1 MKKILRISILLAVLF
16 AAACIDASAKVT
28 LPSFFSDNMVF
39 QQNSRAA
46 VWGWTDTGKKV
57 TIQPSWASKK
67 TVAVPDS
74 NGKWSASIQTP
85 SAGGPYTVTI
95 SDGEKVVL
103 RNVLVGE
110 VWLCSGQSNMEMP
123 MKGFRGQPVE
133 GASDL
138 ILSAKPGLPIRM
150 CTIKRNASLSPVDKC
165 EGSWTENTPEAVA
178 STSATAYFFALKLQE
193 VLGVPVGLLITNW
206 GGSTIESWID
216 RETIGSRF
224 PGEFDLSFLD
234 SGELPEKK
242 HQTPCTLFNGQVNP
256 LIPFC
261 FKGMLWYQGESNR
274 GRADQYL
281 RLQQEYVAMMR
292 RLFNN
297 PDAPFYYV
305 QIAPY
310 KYGDPDHFTS
320 GYLCEAQQ
328 KALELIPHSGM
339 ATTTDTG
346 EFGCI
351 HPRKKKE
358 VGFRLAYNAL
368 VGEYGLKGI
377 NPVAPTYE
385 SVKFEGG
392 KAIVTMKADKQGLS
406 PWGRDVTGF
415 DLAGSDMVFHPA
427 TGRVTSHNTIEVSS
441 PDVPE
446 PAAVRYC
453 FRNWSEGN
461 LASSWGFPAGPF
473 RSDDWDLGR
482 LDGSIIRVMSYN
494 IRNSR
499 AKDGDN
505 AWTIR
510 RDATPEMLRTVS
522 PDVFGIQE
530 AYQEQLDYILE
541 QCPEYKMVGVGR
553 DDGVRKG
560 EQMSVFYDSRKIALL
575 DWGTYWLSETP
586 DVPSYG
592 WDAACRR
599 TATWTLLE
607 QKATG
612 RRFYFV
618 NTHLDHKGV
627 TARKE
632 GLALIYDNIK
642 KMNPDGLPMVLV
654 GDFNVYPDD
663 ECLKD
668 INSLMKSARFDSRDA
683 DPRGSFNGFRK
694 NGMDELGK
702 IDYIYYKGFSYC
714 RRFKV
719 DTTTYAGRPYISD
732 HYPVYSDIAF

>member
-1 MKKILRISILLAVLF
+1 MKQFLRISILLAVLL
-16 AAACIDASAKVT
+16 ASAGFESRAKVT

-39 QQNSRAA
+39 QQNTQAA
-46 VWGWTDTGKKV
+46 VWGWTDSGKKV
-57 TIQPSWASKK
+57 TIRPSWTSKK
-67 TVAVPDS
+67 TVAVPDAD
-74 NGKWSASIQTP
+74 GKWSANIQTP

-95 SDGEKVVL
+95 SDGEKIVL

-110 VWLCSGQSNMEMP
+110 VWFCSGQSNMEMP

-133 GASDL
+133 GATDI
-138 ILSAKPGLPIRM
+138 ILSAKPDRQIRM
-150 CTIKRNASLSPVDKC
+150 CRIKRKASLVPLDKC
-165 EGSWTENTPEAVA
+165 EGSWKENTPEAVA
-178 STSATAYFFALKLQE
+178 STSATAYFFALKMQE
-193 VLGVPVGLLITNW
+193 ILGIPIGLLISEW
-206 GGSTIESWID
+206 GGSTMETWMD
-216 RETIGSRF
+216 RETVSSKF

-234 SGELPEKK
+234 GKDLPKK
-242 HQTPCTLFNGQVNP
+242 QHQTPCTLFNGQVNP
-256 LIPFC
+256 LIPFT
-261 FKGMLWYQGESNR
+261 FKGILWYQGESNR
-274 GRADQYL
+274 YRPAQYL
-281 RLQQEYVAMMR
+281 RIQQEYVAMMR
-292 RLFNN
+292 RLFEN

-305 QIAPY
+305 QIAPHGY
-310 KYGDPDHFTS
+310 ENPEEFTS
-320 GYLCEAQQ
+320 GYLCESQQ

-339 ATTTDTG
+339 VTTTDTG
-346 EFGCI
+346 ELGCI

-415 DLAGSDMVFHPA
+415 DLAGSDMIFHPA
-427 TGRVTSHNTIEVSS
+427 TGRVTHHNIVEVSS

-461 LASSWGFPAGPF
+461 LASSWGFPVGPF
-473 RSDDWDLGR
+473 RTDDWDLERFNGKS
-482 LDGSIIRVMSYN
+482 LRVMSYN
-494 IRNSR
+494 IRNSK

-505 AWTIR
+505 AWEIR
-510 RDATPEMLRTVS
+510 CDATPAMILDIHPE
-522 PDVFGIQE
+522 VFGIQE
-530 AYQEQLDYILE
+530 AYQNQVDYILE
-541 QCPEYKMVGVGR
+541 HCPDYKMVGVGR
-553 DDGVRKG
+553 DDGVLQG
-560 EQMSVFYDSRKIALL
+560 EQMSVFYDTKRINLI

-586 DVPSYG
+586 DVPSFG

-607 QKATG
+607 QKSTG
-612 RRFYFV
+612 RRFFFV
-618 NTHLDHKGV
+618 NTHLDHKGA

-632 GLALIYDNIK
+632 GLALVYNNIK
-642 KMNPDGLPMVLV
+642 KMNPDGVPMVLT

-668 INSLMKSARFDSRDA
+668 ISALMKNARENAADTDS
-683 DPRGSFNGFRK
+683 RGSFNGFSKDRL
-694 NGMDELGK
+694 DV
-702 IDYIYYKGFSYC
+702 IDYIYFSGFKSS

-719 DTTTYAGRPYISD
+719 VTDEYAGRPFISD
-732 HYPVYSDIAF
+732 HYPVYSDLLF